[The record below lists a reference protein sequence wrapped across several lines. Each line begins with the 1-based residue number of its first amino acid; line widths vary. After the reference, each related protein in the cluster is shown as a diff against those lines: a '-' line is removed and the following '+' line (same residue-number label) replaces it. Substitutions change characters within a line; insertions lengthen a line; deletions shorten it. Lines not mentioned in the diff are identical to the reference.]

1 MKYLKAVSV
10 SIGCILLYMTAGNL
24 MTLVVHDGAL
34 STLIMDFALGTL
46 FFVYY
51 RKYVGDCRRSCS
63 RGTVAGIFLLLSAA
77 WLIVQVTGS
86 VLMAVPGLSW
96 FQYQNVEIDMSG
108 YTLLTVIAAPIAEEV
123 LFRGIVYRQLR
134 TAFSPG
140 VSLFSMA
147 LAFGLCHGNLPQLYI
162 GTFGGLLFG
171 YVYECTGRLWF
182 SIVAHSFYNLLAVLL
197 SGFGIPGWFL
207 SPAVLIGGNMAL
219 LAAVMVLY
227 LRVTRNSIWGGAVQ
241 DRACVPADGVRDVT
255 AGEDAVLKDMEA
267 GHENN

>member
-1 MKYLKAVSV
+1 MKYFKAVSI
-10 SIGCILLYMTAGNL
+10 SIGCILLYMAAGNL
-24 MTLVVHDGAL
+24 MTLVIHDGAL

-51 RKYVGDCRRSCS
+51 RKYVGDCRRICS
-63 RGTVAGIFLLLSAA
+63 RGTVAGIFLLLAAA
-77 WLIVQVTGS
+77 WFIVQVTGS

-134 TAFSPG
+134 TVFSPG
-140 VSLFSMA
+140 ISLFSMA
-147 LAFGLCHGNLPQLYI
+147 LVFGLCHGNLPQLYI

-207 SPAVLIGGNMAL
+207 SPVVLIGGNIAL
-219 LAAVMVLY
+219 LAVVMISY
-227 LRVTRNSIWGGAVQ
+227 LRVTRNAVWGDAAPVS
-241 DRACVPADGVRDVT
+241 ACVPADGIRDVT
-255 AGEDAVLKDMEA
+255 AGENAVLEDVEVR
-267 GHENN
+267 HEGD